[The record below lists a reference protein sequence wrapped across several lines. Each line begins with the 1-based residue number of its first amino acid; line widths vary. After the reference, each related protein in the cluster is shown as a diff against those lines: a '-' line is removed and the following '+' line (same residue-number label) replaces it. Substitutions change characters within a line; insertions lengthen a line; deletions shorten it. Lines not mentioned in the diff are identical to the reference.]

1 MINPKPDLH
10 SPCFSEPPILI
21 PGLLDFNHP
30 GVLDPV
36 AELTVRCQF
45 CVCEIPSSKLLVHM
59 AMHFMQ
65 LSKRLSPK
73 ETIPEGERLGELEE
87 NVAQAIPD
95 PTLSLNLTA
104 DNFYVMFCCQPDMR
118 FRLVNEIT
126 KLVQPICFK
135 SPLSFAVCDYETIL
149 LLAIEL
155 LAQEQQ
161 SERQFNQTVTFYQ
174 HVNKHWFLLDRIKFE
189 QEKQTQTCLH
199 CSKLFLLST
208 TQELHT
214 RLFHSVS
221 QNGHIKHMQPT
232 ELIELLC
239 EVVSALDGSRPI
251 MCTSESQQHP
261 LTDEI
266 TISPDE
272 DFWKC
277 LSKPRDPTASFSLPN
292 SRSPNSLYSVGTN
305 GMESSDF
312 IISPLD
318 RLMQASFCRVP
329 LSDCTTTSIVS
340 PSPIPTDLSFSP
352 FGSYMTT
359 TTRSNQQVAQQSNLS
374 SKSDGF
380 QVLERKLSN
389 KSIEPLE
396 FGGTGVR
403 SKAYSSL
410 PLRRSRT
417 RLSETQLTVLRSYFD
432 INNSPSEEKLNE
444 ICRKTG
450 LQSKV
455 VKHWF
460 RNTLFKERQRNKDN
474 PYNFSIPPST
484 SLNLEEY
491 EKTGRVEV
499 RPAFME
505 TYNTDRD
512 SRTRPPESLRLNY
525 EQHLTDCKPGLSN
538 EQDGINS
545 TTGMPVPTISEAGS
559 EGLSLRNSDTD
570 SSSITGFPLTPPAKR
585 PSENLA
591 PEALESQAI
600 LNKRLCMQS
609 KDVKNTLRGLYV
621 ATDFTD
627 AKRDGYMLTDDPLT
641 LAETIPPRTSPSNR
655 RFTGSL
661 GVPIISDLAGSL
673 LGNSTQFPQPL
684 EALVLAALTHRIN
697 PHPSE
702 LTECDTPLDLS
713 TTGSQPVK
721 FTPTFHPF
729 SFGNTVNPRV
739 NPIPSISSSL
749 VSSPSPSTS
758 TIETSKPHQSILPS
772 TASSTTGIRRNRTSI
787 TVLQSRCMH
796 SLYAHHKTPSV
807 HECDRLGAMIGLT
820 RRVVQVWFQNQR
832 AKEKKMARVSSA
844 YLNTP
849 VSVLP
854 PDMTDLSQI
863 DPTFCHMCCVP
874 IRSEVSDNL
883 LSVGQTL
890 GPEFS
895 KSTGS
900 YTTNALGTNALTSHA
915 SFVDHLFSPTH
926 LKNLISW
933 CTVEASN
940 GHV

>member
-10 SPCFSEPPILI
+10 SPCFSEPSLLI
-21 PGLLDFNHP
+21 PGLLDFKHP

-45 CVCEIPSSKLLVHM
+45 CVCEVPSSKLLVHM

-65 LSKRLSPK
+65 LSKTLSSK
-73 ETIPEGERLGELEE
+73 EAIPEGERLGELEE
-87 NVAQAIPD
+87 SAAQAISEPKW
-95 PTLSLNLTA
+95 SLHLTA
-104 DNFYVMFCCQPDMR
+104 ENFYIMFCRQPDMR

-126 KLVQPICFK
+126 KVIQSTLAK
-135 SPLSFAVCDYETIL
+135 SPLSVTVCDNEIIL

-161 SERQFNQTVTFYQ
+161 IQLRVNQTVTFYQ
-174 HVNKHWFLLDRIKFE
+174 YVNKHWFLLNRIKCE
-189 QEKQTQTCLH
+189 QGRQMQTCLQ
-199 CSKLFLLST
+199 CSKRFLLST

-221 QNGHIKHMQPT
+221 QNGYTKQMQPR
-232 ELIELLC
+232 ELIELFY
-239 EVVSALDGSRPI
+239 EVVSALDGTRPSVR
-251 MCTSESQQHP
+251 TSELQQHP
-261 LTDEI
+261 ITEEI
-266 TISPDE
+266 TPPSDT
-272 DFWKC
+272 DFWEC
-277 LSKPRDPTASFSLPN
+277 LSKPCDPIANFPLPCN
-292 SRSPNSLYSVGTN
+292 KSPKNLYSVGMS
-305 GMESSDF
+305 GVESSDF
-312 IISPLD
+312 IASPLD
-318 RLMQASFCRVP
+318 RLMQASFAKVP
-329 LSDCTTTSIVS
+329 ISNCTATSVVS
-340 PSPIPTDLSFSP
+340 PSPIPTDLSFSS
-352 FGSYMTT
+352 FGSYVMT
-359 TTRSNQQVAQQSNLS
+359 TTRSNQQVAQPSNLS
-374 SKSDGF
+374 YKTDRL

-389 KSIEPLE
+389 KSLEPLE
-396 FGGTGVR
+396 FGESGAR

-444 ICRKTG
+444 ICGKTG

-499 RPAFME
+499 RPAFMD
-505 TYNTDRD
+505 TYNRD
-512 SRTRPPESLRLNY
+512 SPTRPPDSIGLNY
-525 EQHLTDCKPGLSN
+525 EQQLTDSNPRLSN
-538 EQDGINS
+538 QLDGINS

-559 EGLSLRNSDTD
+559 EGFSLRNSDTD

-585 PSENLA
+585 PSQNLSSET
-591 PEALESQAI
+591 PESLAVV
-600 LNKRLCMQS
+600 NKRLCMQS
-609 KDVKNTLRGLYV
+609 KDVTNTLRGLYV
-621 ATDFTD
+621 ATDFPDT
-627 AKRDGYMLTDDPLT
+627 KRDEYTPTSNLLT
-641 LAETIPPRTSPSNR
+641 LAESTPPRTSPSNP

-661 GVPIISDLAGSL
+661 GVPVISDLAGSL
-673 LGNSTQFPQPL
+673 SNNSTRFPQPL
-684 EALVLAALTHRIN
+684 EALVLTALNQRIN
-697 PHPSE
+697 PPPAE
-702 LTECDTPLDLS
+702 LIECDTPLDLS

-721 FTPTFHPF
+721 FNTTLYPF
-729 SFGNTVNPRV
+729 SFGNSPNLRINTN
-739 NPIPSISSSL
+739 PSISSSL
-749 VSSPSPSTS
+749 VSSPSPSTL
-758 TIETSKPHQSILPS
+758 TIETNKPHQSILPS
-772 TASSTTGIRRNRTSI
+772 TTSSMAGVRRNRTSI

-854 PDMTDLSQI
+854 SDMADFSQI

-874 IRSEVSDNL
+874 IRSEVGDSL

-890 GPEFS
+890 GSEFP

-900 YTTNALGTNALTSHA
+900 YTGNTLGTNALTSHA
-915 SFVDHLFSPTH
+915 SFVDHLFSSTH
-926 LKNLISW
+926 LRNLVSW
-933 CTVEASN
+933 CTVEANN